1 MNKLLLSAC
10 LAGQPVRYDGASKP
24 QYLEQLQV
32 LIDSG
37 QAVILCPELAGG
49 MAVPRDAAEIQG
61 GNGDQVLNGLTRVI
75 TVNGEDVTG
84 QFISGAQKAL
94 ELCQRESITVAVLT
108 EKSPS
113 CGSQQTYDGSF
124 SRTLNDGHGVTAAL
138 LSKYG
143 IKVFNESQIEQAID
157 CLNAETD
164 INNEQ

>member
-24 QYLEQLQV
+24 QYLEQLQM
-32 LIDSG
+32 LIDNG
-37 QAVILCPELAGG
+37 RAVIFCPELAGG

-61 GNGDQVLNGLTRVI
+61 GDGDQVLNGLARVI

-84 QFISGAQKAL
+84 DFISGAQKAL
-94 ELCQRESITVAVLT
+94 QLCQRESITIAVLT

-124 SRTLNDGHGVTAAL
+124 SRTLTDGHGVTAAL
-138 LSKYG
+138 LGKHG
-143 IKVFNESQIEQAID
+143 IKVFNEMQIKQAIE
-157 CLNAETD
+157 CLNAVTD
-164 INNEQ
+164 INHEQ